1 MAMPMDHRN
10 GSPFQFFVFTTPV
23 HDDPALAIAACRAG
37 AVGVFNAEIHT
48 DAEPIATAL
57 AQLARH
63 ARAPFGLKLGRRAP
77 HDFGADRVTESAQQG
92 LKWLVLDQQ
101 SPL

>member
-1 MAMPMDHRN
+1 MAMTMADHRGN
-10 GSPFQFFVFTTPV
+10 PFQIFFFTRPA

-37 AVGVFNAEIHT
+37 AVGVFNAEIRT
-48 DAEPIATAL
+48 DAELIATAL
-57 AQLARH
+57 AQLARR

-92 LKWLVLDQQ
+92 LKWLVVDQQ